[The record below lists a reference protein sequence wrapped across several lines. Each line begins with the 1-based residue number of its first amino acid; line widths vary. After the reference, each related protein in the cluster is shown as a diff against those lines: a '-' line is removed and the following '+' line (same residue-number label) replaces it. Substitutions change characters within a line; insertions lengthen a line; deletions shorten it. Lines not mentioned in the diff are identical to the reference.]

1 MLTCPICNSPNL
13 RTSYKVLSILS
24 KPIIHEFQDQQ
35 WWRQL
40 TNFSSIRSAL
50 QLTLFQTNAI
60 SSGDANWPV
69 FFFVLKSNTVSAPF
83 LQALSVEYKYEKI
96 CLLVLAIWGEV
107 WGKNPI
113 QHRQEIK
120 LSVPRFAVKTA
131 RKRPAEKIVCKT
143 FKNLWDVHK
152 QRSWKQK
159 IGLNRLGNK
168 VSSSWKYTR
177 NKITAISRNFN
188 R

>member
-1 MLTCPICNSPNL
+1 MGT
-13 RTSYKVLSILS
+13 
-24 KPIIHEFQDQQ
+24 
-35 WWRQL
+35 
-40 TNFSSIRSAL
+40 
-50 QLTLFQTNAI
+50 QT
-60 SSGDANWPV
+60 GQY
-69 FFFVLKSNTVSAPF
+69 FLFVLKSNTVSAPF

-152 QRSWKQK
+152 QRSLKQK
-159 IGLNRLGNK
+159 KGLNRLGNK
-168 VSSSWKYTR
+168 VSSSWKCTR
-177 NKITAISRNFN
+177 NKITAISPNFD
-188 R
+188 RKKRLLKFFSQYVKFCKFRFPEKLEGTRQGSYSCWW